1 LESSLPIDKTPILIA
16 VINSWNTAVEAFLM
30 PRFTYIA
37 ISMLA
42 LILMAAPSALAQRT
56 GINLSGYSVELEP
69 FRKHEKEQYGLN
81 VVHPYS
87 FSLDTIQKSMRSL
100 FYKQNSLLSSK
111 EGEIFKTA
119 VIKTVAPKIIK
130 QFKRANTNQKIAFE
144 IYSRSGKKFIQGET
158 FLTSQGLNW
167 RFEIIRWEKRD
178 IDSFEMTGEPWV
190 LLPQQ
195 NQTYKKWRWK
205 KSKRVS
211 RDITNWL
218 IAENILP
225 ATSNILPEPQPTD
238 LAPSMRSDPPPE
250 IRTTKDR
257 LLKLEQLWKEKII
270 TDEEYKTKRKEI
282 LSDL

>member
-1 LESSLPIDKTPILIA
+1 MRT
-16 VINSWNTAVEAFLM
+16 SWITAEEAFEM

-37 ISMLA
+37 ISILT
-42 LILMAAPSALAQRT
+42 LISMASPAAFAQRT

-81 VVHPYS
+81 IAHPYS
-87 FSLDTIQKSMRSL
+87 FSLKTIQESMRSL
-100 FYKQNSLLSSK
+100 FYEQKSLFSSK
-111 EGEIFKTA
+111 EGEIFKKG
-119 VIKTVAPKIIK
+119 VIKTVAPVITEK
-130 QFKRANTNQKIAFE
+130 FKRANKDQKIAFE

-190 LLPQQ
+190 LFPQKH
-195 NQTYKKWRWK
+195 QTYKKWRWK

-218 IAENILP
+218 IAENIIP
-225 ATSNILPEPQPTD
+225 IASNILPEQQPTE
-238 LAPSMRSDPPPE
+238 LTPSKKADSPQE
-250 IRTTKDR
+250 NRTTKDR
-257 LLKLEQLWKEKII
+257 LLKLERLWKEKIV